1 MIRVGIR
8 RVFRLPLRGRD
19 RWERD
24 VEDEIK
30 LHLALRAEQLVA
42 QGLSVEDA
50 YSEAVRRFG
59 PLTESRAR
67 LLDAARHREQ
77 RMQRTEVLDELRQD
91 TSFAFRTLRR
101 QKGWTAITI
110 LTLALGIGATTAVFS
125 VVSSLLLH
133 AIPYPSADRVVVV
146 QQQPNQGNNT
156 GVHVSITPAS
166 PIVNAWRARSHSFE
180 VLEPYA
186 SAGMLLRTTDDPLPV
201 RATSILP
208 SFATFAGTRPL
219 IGRMFSASEIANKSL
234 VVLLSEGLWQERY
247 GGATTVVGRAITLGD
262 STYTVIGVL
271 PATLQLPGLGRDRT
285 DLWLPLDVRDR
296 TLGLS
301 VVGRLRP
308 GVTISAATR
317 ELDAIRPEPDVEPK
331 GKPSFVTVIR
341 RPAELIEFHD
351 SLIML
356 TGAVAL
362 VLLVACANVAHLLVA
377 RAATR
382 ERELAV
388 RAALGA
394 GRGRLFR
401 QLLTE
406 SLILSLAGALGGV
419 LLGWLGLKAIL
430 GLRPPTMTEL
440 SAAHLDVTTLLV
452 TIAVAVTSGA
462 VFGVIGAFQVA
473 KRAPHEAL
481 KAGSVSTSQARGH
494 DRLRSLLVVSEM
506 ALSATLIVGATLLVR
521 TVINLQHA
529 DLGFEPKG
537 LYWAALSLPKKSYES
552 PASRAAFYSE
562 LTTRLRATPHVRDL
576 TVTPVP
582 IGSRSFSVGT
592 FEIQGEPAAKAPA
605 GSSFTDVNSID
616 KDFFKTMGIPLVE
629 GTFFTDTSEAAGQVI
644 VNAGFA
650 RSHWGPGGALGKRV
664 RVAFQGEG
672 AWQTIV
678 GVAADAATTGPGLIS
693 AAPMLYQPLAM
704 RSLQEAVIVRTDE
717 PIDLAPIIRSLVH
730 AIDRQVPAPKVQS
743 VEEFLSRSIARPRF
757 TMVLLTVFTALA
769 LILAAV
775 GLYGVMA
782 YSVAQRTR
790 EIGIRIALGATQGRI
805 ARSVVRRGV
814 VLAFIGAIA
823 GLAAAYWGTRLIAT
837 MLYRVAPLDAM
848 SFATGAVVLIL
859 TAVVACIVPTRRA
872 LGIDPIRAIRAD

>member
-1 MIRVGIR
+1 MIRTGIPR
-8 RVFRLPLRGRD
+8 AFRLSLRRRD
-19 RWERD
+19 RWERE

-30 LHLALRAEQLVA
+30 LHLALRAEQLVT
-42 QGLSVEDA
+42 QGLSAEDA
-50 YSEAVRRFG
+50 YNEAVRRFG
-59 PLTESRAR
+59 PLSESRAR
-67 LLDAARHREQ
+67 LLEAARHRER
-77 RMQRTEVLDELRQD
+77 RMQRTEVLEDLRQD
-91 TSFAFRTLRR
+91 VSFALRTLRR

-156 GVHVSITPAS
+156 GVHVSITPAP

-186 SAGMLLRTTDDPLPV
+186 TAGMLLRTTDDPLPV

-219 IGRMFSASEIANKSL
+219 IGRMFSASEIANTSL
-234 VVLLSEGLWQERY
+234 VVLVSEGLWQERY
-247 GGATTVVGRAITLGD
+247 GGANTILGRAITLGD
-262 STYTVIGVL
+262 SAYTVIGVM
-271 PATLQLPGLGRDRT
+271 PASLQLPGLGRERT
-285 DLWLPLDVRDR
+285 DFWLPLDLRDPNQ
-296 TLGLS
+296 GVS

-308 GVTISAATR
+308 GVTIPAATR

-331 GKPSFVTVIR
+331 GKSSFVTLIR

-362 VLLVACANVAHLLVA
+362 VLLVACANVAHLLMA

-394 GRGRLFR
+394 GRARLFR

-406 SLILSLAGALGGV
+406 SLVLSFAGALGGV

-440 SAAHLDVTTLLV
+440 SVAHLDLTTLLV
-452 TIAVAVTSGA
+452 TTAVAVTSGA

-537 LYWAALSLPKKSYES
+537 LYWAAVSLPKKSYES

-592 FEIQGEPAAKAPA
+592 FEIQGEAATKAPA

-616 KDFFKTMGIPLVE
+616 KDFFKTMGIPLLE
-629 GTFFTDTSEAAGQVI
+629 GTFFTDTTEAAGQVI

-650 RSHWGPGGALGKRV
+650 RSHWGPGSALGKKV
-664 RVAFQGEG
+664 RVAYQGHG

-678 GVAADAATTGPGLIS
+678 GVAGDAATTGAGLS
-693 AAPMLYQPLAM
+693 STAPVLYSPLAAP
-704 RSLQEAVIVRTDE
+704 SLQEAVMVRTDGSV
-717 PIDLAPIIRSLVH
+717 DLAPTIRTLVH

-743 VEEFLSRSIARPRF
+743 VEDFLSRSIARPRF
-757 TMVLLTVFTALA
+757 TMVLLTVFTLLA

-775 GLYGVMA
+775 GLYGVMS

-814 VLAFIGAIA
+814 VLSLIGAIA
-823 GLAAAYWGTRLIAT
+823 GLGAAYWGTRLIAT
-837 MLYRVAPLDAM
+837 MLYRVTPLDTM
-848 SFATGAVVLIL
+848 SFATGALVLIL